1 MEDHQLVYSG
11 ILDTDIR
18 CAVLVVIEA
27 KMTLALIILQG
38 TIQTRNSGKLKV
50 TRIPT
55 FLR

>member
-1 MEDHQLVYSG
+1 MADHQLVYSG

-27 KMTLALIILQG
+27 KITLALIILQG